1 MNKILALYD
10 LEFKQIYKL
19 YFGGIIAY
27 IILNLGGALVNL
39 YNTASSIASNLG
51 VKISF
56 SLLSKV
62 SAARTIREIAI
73 FDIYNFSVAMFL
85 VTITFCILYCFMI
98 WDKDFKGRSKTIY
111 TLYMLPIDKFN
122 IYISKLL
129 LIASLIYGLVI
140 AHTISW
146 AIIVVIITSVSTVTA
161 NQIIQ
166 IIFLPMNY
174 DILNPIG
181 FNGIEFLMIDILGV
195 VVSVAI
201 LFTGII
207 IRKSFKKVGILLGM
221 AYVVLAIFINLCIHL
236 EYAYTGRLLIYQ
248 CICYILTMIISF
260 GVSYFM
266 INKKINL

>member
-98 WDKDFKGRSKTIY
+98 WDKVE
-111 TLYMLPIDKFN
+111 N
-122 IYISKLL
+122 
-129 LIASLIYGLVI
+129 
-140 AHTISW
+140 
-146 AIIVVIITSVSTVTA
+146 
-161 NQIIQ
+161 
-166 IIFLPMNY
+166 
-174 DILNPIG
+174 
-181 FNGIEFLMIDILGV
+181 
-195 VVSVAI
+195 
-201 LFTGII
+201 
-207 IRKSFKKVGILLGM
+207 
-221 AYVVLAIFINLCIHL
+221 
-236 EYAYTGRLLIYQ
+236 
-248 CICYILTMIISF
+248 
-260 GVSYFM
+260 
-266 INKKINL
+266 